1 MTFFNKKE
9 DVLKIELTPHGRR
22 LLSQGK
28 LKPEYYSFLDDDVL
42 YDITQGG
49 GTENNSQMK
58 DRILS
63 ETPYMKPQT
72 NYKGVD
78 TSLYNAD
85 NKVEQVTYL
94 QQKIGTNNT
103 AETRAAGWNITALL
117 GEIDTTSLTLTGSTT
132 ATQPIPQLEMTLE
145 YTMSVGNQN
154 KFELSNSG
162 LLFNRDL
169 PATVKPDGSFVDII
183 EEQVLLNIFE
193 RNGFF
198 HKDSYEVEVYLY
210 ESDEIEIDRKLKFY
224 QQDRQIQNNM
234 LVDQPD
240 FSPDI
245 NQSIDAP
252 DDLTTD
258 YVEYY
263 MDISVD
269 KEIPEE
275 DICAGVRR
283 LKAKD
288 IFLDLEVECPDRE
301 NIDVNIYGS
310 RVRPEDLEDC

>member
-9 DVLKIELTPHGRR
+9 DVLKIELTPHGRK

-28 LKPEYYSFLDDDVL
+28 LMPKYYSFLDDDVL

-49 GTENNSQMK
+49 GTENNSQTK
-58 DRILS
+58 NRILS

-72 NYKGVD
+72 NYKGVES
-78 TSLYNAD
+78 SLSNED
-85 NKVEQVTYL
+85 NKAEQVTYL

-103 AETRAAGWNITALL
+103 AEVRAAGWNATALL
-117 GEIDTTSLTLTGSTT
+117 GEINTTSLTLTGSTT
-132 ATQPIPQLEMTLE
+132 ATQPVPQLEMILE

-154 KFELSNSG
+154 KLEISNNG
-162 LLFNRDL
+162 LLFNREL
-169 PATVKPDGSFVDII
+169 PVLIKPDGSFVDII
-183 EEQVLLNIFE
+183 EEQILLNVFE

-198 HKDSYEVEVYLY
+198 HKDSYEIEVYLY
-210 ESDEIEIDRKLKFY
+210 EADEVEIDRKLKFY

-234 LVDQPD
+234 LVEQPD
-240 FSPDI
+240 LSADVPE
-245 NQSIDAP
+245 
-252 DDLTTD
+252 DLTKD

-269 KEIPEE
+269 REIPEE
-275 DICAGVRR
+275 DICKGLRR

-288 IFLDLEVECPDRE
+288 IFLDLEVDCPDRE
-301 NIDVNIYGS
+301 DIDVNIYGS

>member
-9 DVLKIELTPHGRR
+9 DVLKIELTPHGRK

-28 LKPEYYSFLDDDVL
+28 LMPKYYSFLDDDVL
-42 YDITQGG
+42 YDVTQGG
-49 GTENNSQMK
+49 GTEDNSQTK
-58 DRILS
+58 NRILS

-72 NYKGVD
+72 NYKGVES
-78 TSLYNAD
+78 SLSNED
-85 NKVEQVTYL
+85 NKAEQVTYL

-103 AETRAAGWNITALL
+103 AEVRAAGWNATTLL
-117 GEIDTTSLTLTGSTT
+117 GEINTTSLTLTGSTT

-154 KFELSNSG
+154 KLEISNNG

-169 PATVKPDGSFVDII
+169 PTLIQPDGSFVDII
-183 EEQVLLNIFE
+183 EEQILLNVFE

-198 HKDSYEVEVYLY
+198 HKDSYEIEVYLY
-210 ESDEIEIDRKLKFY
+210 EADEVEIDRKLKFY
-224 QQDRQIQNNM
+224 QQDRQIENNM
-234 LVDQPD
+234 LIDQPNISAD
-240 FSPDI
+240 VVE
-245 NQSIDAP
+245 
-252 DDLTTD
+252 DLTKD

-269 KEIPEE
+269 REIPEE
-275 DICAGVRR
+275 DICKGLRR

-288 IFLDLEVECPDRE
+288 IFLDLEVDCPDRE
-301 NIDVNIYGS
+301 DIDVNIYGS

>member
-1 MTFFNKKE
+1 M
-9 DVLKIELTPHGRR
+9 
-22 LLSQGK
+22 
-28 LKPEYYSFLDDDVL
+28 
-42 YDITQGG
+42 
-49 GTENNSQMK
+49 
-58 DRILS
+58 
-63 ETPYMKPQT
+63 
-72 NYKGVD
+72 
-78 TSLYNAD
+78 YNAD

-103 AETRAAGWNITALL
+103 AETRAAGWNVTALL

-132 ATQPIPQLEMTLE
+132 STQPIPQLEMTLE
-145 YTMSVGNQN
+145 YTMSAGNQN

-169 PATVKPDGSFVDII
+169 PTLVKPDGSFVDII
-183 EEQVLLNIFE
+183 EEQILLNIFE

-224 QQDRQIQNNM
+224 QQDRQIENNM
-234 LVDQPD
+234 LLERPD
-240 FSPDI
+240 LSSDVPE
-245 NQSIDAP
+245 
-252 DDLTTD
+252 DLTKD

-275 DICAGVRR
+275 HICDGVRR

>member
-9 DVLKIELTPHGRR
+9 DVLKIELTPHGRK

-28 LKPEYYSFLDDDVL
+28 LMPKYYSFLDDDIL
-42 YDITQGG
+42 YDGAQGG
-49 GTENNSQMK
+49 VSENNSQMK

-78 TSLYNAD
+78 SSLSNED
-85 NKVEQVTYL
+85 NKSEQVTYL

-103 AETRAAGWNITALL
+103 AETRAAGWNLTALL
-117 GEIDTTSLTLTGSTT
+117 GDIESSEHVLSGSTT
-132 ATQPIPQLEMTLE
+132 AVQPIPQLEFE
-145 YTMSVGNQN
+145 VNYTMSVGNSADT
-154 KFELSNSG
+154 ELGIQG
-162 LLFNRDL
+162 LVYNREL
-169 PATVKPDGSFVDII
+169 PTIVKSDGSFINIV
-183 EEQVLLNIFE
+183 EEQLLFNIFE

-198 HKDSYEVEVYLY
+198 HKDSYEIEVYLY
-210 ESDEIEIDRKLKFY
+210 EQDEIEIDRKLKFY
-224 QQDRQIQNNM
+224 QQDRQIENNM
-234 LVDQPD
+234 LVEQSDL
-240 FSPDI
+240 SADI
-245 NQSIDAP
+245 P
-252 DDLTTD
+252 EDLTTD

-269 KEIPEE
+269 KEIPQE
-275 DICAGVRR
+275 DICEGLAR

-288 IFLDLEVECPDRE
+288 IFLDIEVDCPDRE
-301 NIDVNIYGS
+301 DIDVNIYGS

>member
-132 ATQPIPQLEMTLE
+132 STQPIPQLEMTLE

-240 FSPDI
+240 LSADVPE
-245 NQSIDAP
+245 
-252 DDLTTD
+252 DLTKD

>member
-28 LKPEYYSFLDDDVL
+28 LMPKYYSFLDDDIL
-42 YDITQGG
+42 YDGAQGG
-49 GTENNSQMK
+49 VSENNSQMK

-72 NYKGVD
+72 NYKGVES
-78 TSLYNAD
+78 SLSNED
-85 NKVEQVTYL
+85 NKAEQVTYL

-103 AETRAAGWNITALL
+103 AEVRAAGWNTTALL
-117 GEIDTTSLTLTGSTT
+117 GEINTTSLTLTGSTT

-154 KFELSNSG
+154 KLEISNSG
-162 LLFNRDL
+162 LLFNREL
-169 PATVKPDGSFVDII
+169 PVLIKPDGSFVDII
-183 EEQVLLNIFE
+183 EEQILLNVFE

-198 HKDSYEVEVYLY
+198 HKDSYEIEVYLY
-210 ESDEIEIDRKLKFY
+210 EADEVEIDRKLKFY
-224 QQDRQIQNNM
+224 QQDRQIENNM
-234 LVDQPD
+234 LIDQPNISAD
-240 FSPDI
+240 V
-245 NQSIDAP
+245 AE
-252 DDLTTD
+252 DLTKD

-269 KEIPEE
+269 REIPEE
-275 DICAGVRR
+275 DICAGLRR

-301 NIDVNIYGS
+301 DIDVNIYGS

>member
-9 DVLKIELTPHGRR
+9 DVLKIELTPHGRK

-28 LKPEYYSFLDDDVL
+28 LMPKYYSFLDDDIL
-42 YDITQGG
+42 YDGAQGG
-49 GTENNSQMK
+49 VSENNSQMK

-78 TSLYNAD
+78 SSLSNED
-85 NKVEQVTYL
+85 NKSEQVTYL

-103 AETRAAGWNITALL
+103 AETRAAGWNLTALL
-117 GEIDTTSLTLTGSTT
+117 GDIESSEHVLSGSTT
-132 ATQPIPQLEMTLE
+132 AVQPIPQLEFE
-145 YTMSVGNQN
+145 VNYTMSVGNSADT
-154 KFELSNSG
+154 ELGIQG
-162 LLFNRDL
+162 LVYNREL
-169 PATVKPDGSFVDII
+169 PTIVKSDGSFINIV
-183 EEQVLLNIFE
+183 EEQLLFNIFE

-198 HKDSYEVEVYLY
+198 HKDSYEIEVYLY
-210 ESDEIEIDRKLKFY
+210 ETDEVEIDRKLKFY
-224 QQDRQIQNNM
+224 EQDRQIENNM
-234 LVDQPD
+234 LVE
-240 FSPDI
+240 
-245 NQSIDAP
+245 QSDLSADVP
-252 DDLTTD
+252 EDLTTD

-269 KEIPEE
+269 KEIPQE
-275 DICAGVRR
+275 DICEGLAR

-288 IFLDLEVECPDRE
+288 IFLDIEVDCPDRE
-301 NIDVNIYGS
+301 DIDVNIYGS

>member
-28 LKPEYYSFLDDDVL
+28 LMPKYYSFLDDDVL

-49 GTENNSQMK
+49 GTENNSQTK
-58 DRILS
+58 NRILS

-72 NYKGVD
+72 NYKGVES
-78 TSLYNAD
+78 SLSNED
-85 NKVEQVTYL
+85 NKSEQVTYL

-103 AETRAAGWNITALL
+103 AEVRAAGWNATALL
-117 GEIDTTSLTLTGSTT
+117 GEINTTSLTLTGSTT

-154 KFELSNSG
+154 KLEISNNG

-169 PATVKPDGSFVDII
+169 PSLIQPDGSFVDII
-183 EEQVLLNIFE
+183 EEQILLNVFE

-198 HKDSYEVEVYLY
+198 HKDSYEIEVYLY
-210 ESDEIEIDRKLKFY
+210 EADEVEIDRKLKFY
-224 QQDRQIQNNM
+224 QQDRQIENNM
-234 LVDQPD
+234 LIDQPNISAD
-240 FSPDI
+240 VVE
-245 NQSIDAP
+245 
-252 DDLTTD
+252 DLTKD

-269 KEIPEE
+269 REIPEE
-275 DICAGVRR
+275 DICKGLRR

-288 IFLDLEVECPDRE
+288 IFLDLEVDCPDRE
-301 NIDVNIYGS
+301 DIDVNIYGS

>member
-42 YDITQGG
+42 YDVTQGG

-117 GEIDTTSLTLTGSTT
+117 GEIDTTSLTLTGSNTS
-132 ATQPIPQLEMTLE
+132 TQPIPQLEMTLE

-169 PATVKPDGSFVDII
+169 PTLVKPDGSFVDII
-183 EEQVLLNIFE
+183 EEQILLNIFE

-224 QQDRQIQNNM
+224 QQDRQIENNM
-234 LVDQPD
+234 LLERPD
-240 FSPDI
+240 LSADVPE
-245 NQSIDAP
+245 
-252 DDLTTD
+252 DLTKD

-275 DICAGVRR
+275 HICDGVRR

>member
-28 LKPEYYSFLDDDVL
+28 LMPKYYSFLDDDIL
-42 YDITQGG
+42 YDGAQGG
-49 GTENNSQMK
+49 VSENNSQMK

-72 NYKGVD
+72 NYKGVES
-78 TSLYNAD
+78 SLSNED
-85 NKVEQVTYL
+85 NKSEQVTYL

-117 GEIDTTSLTLTGSTT
+117 GEVDTTSLTLTGSTT

-154 KFELSNSG
+154 KLEISNNG

-169 PATVKPDGSFVDII
+169 PTLIKPDGSFIDIT
-183 EEQVLLNIFE
+183 EEQILLNVFE

-198 HKDSYEVEVYLY
+198 HKDSYEIEVYLY
-210 ESDEIEIDRKLKFY
+210 EADEIEIDRKLKFY
-224 QQDRQIQNNM
+224 QQDRQIENNM
-234 LVDQPD
+234 YVEG
-240 FSPDI
+240 PDI
-245 NQSIDAP
+245 SADIP
-252 DDLTTD
+252 EDLTKD

-275 DICAGVRR
+275 DICEGLRR

-288 IFLDLEVECPDRE
+288 IFLDLEVECPDRDD
-301 NIDVNIYGS
+301 IDVNIYGS

>member
-9 DVLKIELTPHGRR
+9 DVLKIELTPHGRK

-28 LKPEYYSFLDDDVL
+28 LMPKYYSFLDDDVL
-42 YDITQGG
+42 YDVTQGG
-49 GTENNSQMK
+49 GTENNSQTK
-58 DRILS
+58 NRILS

-72 NYKGVD
+72 NYKGVES
-78 TSLYNAD
+78 SLSNED
-85 NKVEQVTYL
+85 NKAEQVTYL

-103 AETRAAGWNITALL
+103 AEVRAAGWNATALL
-117 GEIDTTSLTLTGSTT
+117 GEINTTSLTLTGSTT
-132 ATQPIPQLEMTLE
+132 ATQPIPQLEMILE

-154 KFELSNSG
+154 KLEISNNG
-162 LLFNRDL
+162 LLFNREL
-169 PATVKPDGSFVDII
+169 PVLIKPDGSFVDII
-183 EEQVLLNIFE
+183 EEQILLNVFE

-198 HKDSYEVEVYLY
+198 HKDSYEIEVYLY
-210 ESDEIEIDRKLKFY
+210 EADEVEIDRKLKFY

-234 LVDQPD
+234 LVEQPD
-240 FSPDI
+240 LSADVPE
-245 NQSIDAP
+245 
-252 DDLTTD
+252 DLTKD

-269 KEIPEE
+269 REIPEE
-275 DICAGVRR
+275 DICKGLRR

-288 IFLDLEVECPDRE
+288 IFLDLEVDCPDRE
-301 NIDVNIYGS
+301 DIDVNIYGS